1 MPRKEAPP
9 REPTVQENVELL
21 NREYSSGLFPY
32 VDQDGVVQ
40 LGAVTE
46 KRVTDDEAFEV
57 GLSHVSPAESGRS
70 AAGERYPRAQLVNLG
85 KYLLRSWEIGG
96 TGVTG
101 RGLKELEGAVPG
113 VSTLLEEA
121 TGSVAFFGNGLSE
134 VPFMLEEKIRNGSA
148 SVTIVDVIDFAN
160 AEREMA
166 NIVRDYQASGLA
178 VPGRILDMTKRLQA
192 FNEKLSVSGVR
203 AVRHTFGVGTP
214 SPELHDLR
222 LAVNVHGPTVGMD
235 EQLSALASGG
245 VLAVNLSPSF
255 FERYSGMVS
264 IEEVH
269 GEGTGREGSS
279 IIRKK

>member
-9 REPTVQENVELL
+9 REPTVLENVELL
-21 NREYSSGLFPY
+21 NREYSSGLFPH

-46 KRVTDDEAFEV
+46 KQVTDDEAFEV
-57 GLSHVSPAESGRS
+57 GVSHVSPAESGRS
-70 AAGERYPRAQLVNLG
+70 AAGERFPRAQLVNLG

-101 RGLKELEGAVPG
+101 RGLKELESAVPG
-113 VSTLLEEA
+113 VSELLQNA
-121 TGSVAFFGNGLSE
+121 TSSVAFFGNGLSE
-134 VPFMLEEKIRNGSA
+134 VPFMLEEKIQNGTA
-148 SVTIVDVIDFAN
+148 SVTIVDVIDYAN

-166 NIVRDYQASGLA
+166 DIVREYQASGLV

-203 AVRHTFGVGTP
+203 AVRHAFGVGTP
-214 SPELHDLR
+214 SPELHDLG

-245 VLAVNLSPSF
+245 VLAVNLSPRF
-255 FERYSGMVS
+255 FERYSDVVS

-269 GEGTGREGSS
+269 GDGTGREGSS